1 VEKNRTKNMNLNMKK
16 WKESKEIRKTEK
28 RSKREE
34 WEIKVV
40 RKKDEGGR
48 GLKEKD
54 GRVKLEER
62 NE

>member
-1 VEKNRTKNMNLNMKK
+1 MNLNMKK

>member
-1 VEKNRTKNMNLNMKK
+1 MNLNMKK
-16 WKESKEIRKTEK
+16 WKESKEIQKTEK